1 MSKRCRKIASSSA
14 IAEGSHERPR
24 REGTSVKVA
33 VITPYYRA
41 NRDWLAQ
48 CHESVRAQTHPS
60 THILVADGTPESY
73 VDGWEAQ
80 HIVLMKNHGDFGD
93 TPRAVGTVS
102 AIGQGFDAIAYLDA
116 DNWYAPEHIESLVKL
131 HDKTGAA
138 VCTASRN
145 FHRLDGTLMGLCPFS
160 DGETFVDT
168 SCLFLTRK
176 AFRVAW
182 RWALIPPDLHALDDR
197 VMWHFVLSAKLARA
211 HTGRP
216 TMAYRTA
223 FAGDYRA
230 FGEEPPPG
238 ADKTGAALMAAREA
252 AKRRGLHR
260 LALPIRELKKARRT
274 RRAEP

>member
-1 MSKRCRKIASSSA
+1 MR
-14 IAEGSHERPR
+14 
-24 REGTSVKVA
+24 VA
-33 VITPYYRA
+33 VITPYYNARE
-41 NRDWLAQ
+41 DWLAQ

-80 HIVLMKNHGDFGD
+80 HIVLKKNHADYGD

-138 VCTASRN
+138 VCTSSRN
-145 FHRLDGTLMGLCPFS
+145 FHRLDGSLMGLCPFS

-182 RWALIPPDLHALDDR
+182 RWALIPHDLHAIDDR
-197 VMWHFVLSAKLARA
+197 VMWHFVLSAKLTRA

-223 FAGDYRA
+223 FKADYRA
-230 FGEEPPPG
+230 FGEHPPPG
-238 ADKTGAALMAAREA
+238 AKGNAPVVAALQSLRQRGGPDLSLPDRPGKSGGRGAATPLRPPRP
-252 AKRRGLHR
+252 RRR
-260 LALPIRELKKARRT
+260 
-274 RRAEP
+274 